1 MIPREFARYVVIGAL
16 AALFNTLVIVAL
28 TEWLGLHYLVSYFLC
43 FMIVTGLAFALN
55 RSWTFQMTG
64 SDYRAEGV
72 RYFLLSFCALCI
84 AMLATWT
91 GVRLGMPYY
100 VATLCAAVAMTPV
113 NYLLHRV
120 VSFGLGKPWA

>member
-1 MIPREFARYVVIGAL
+1 MIPREFARYVMIGAL
-16 AALFNTLVIVAL
+16 AALSNTFVIVAL
-28 TEWLGLHYLVSYFLC
+28 TELLRLHYLVSYFLC

-55 RSWTFQMTG
+55 RNWTFQAAG
-64 SDYRAEGV
+64 GDCRAEGA

-100 VATLCAAVAMTPV
+100 FATICASAAMTPV
-113 NYLLHRV
+113 NYFLHRV
-120 VSFGLGKPWA
+120 ISFGLGKPWA